1 MFNFNNNHMKLK
13 RRDFIQLGGITVAGS
28 MIIPALLKS
37 CKSIPVSDNAGSY
50 LNHFEVTPEQLQK
63 VISTAMGKGADYAD
77 LFFEHSVTNSAA
89 LQDNDVNSAYSD
101 IMFGVGIRVLKGE
114 QTGFAY
120 SENTSLEAMIRAA
133 ETASN
138 IADNNMSYKAVA
150 LSEFQPPSYYMVKTP
165 WDEVSIKDKVPFMTG
180 LNEKIFAG
188 DKRVTKVNIYLDDI
202 TSYILFYNSEGL
214 LTWDY
219 RPLTYLYAKCIME
232 ENGRIENSSVYKSYR
247 KGFEFLTSDL
257 VDTLA
262 SQAIEKTSLLFKAG
276 KPKAGELTVVMGA
289 GDSGILLHEAMGH
302 SFEADFNRKKTS
314 IFCDKMGQKIAQDF
328 VTIIDDGT
336 IPNNR
341 GSLNV
346 DDEGI
351 AAQKTILVEKG
362 TLTSYIHDRI
372 SAKFYNVK
380 PTGNG
385 RRQDFRNVPIPR
397 MRSTYMEN
405 GPHKKE
411 EIISSVKNG
420 IYVEDFSNGQVNIG
434 PGDFTF
440 FVKLGYLIEN
450 GKLTK
455 PIKDINIIG
464 NGPQALADITM
475 VADDLRISDAPNTCG
490 KDGQGV
496 PVTMGI
502 PTVKI
507 KKLTVGGV
515 NA

>member
-1 MFNFNNNHMKLK
+1 MNYK
-13 RRDFIQLGGITVAGS
+13 RRDFIKLSGITIAGS
-28 MIIPALLKS
+28 VIVPSFLHS
-37 CKSIPVSDNAGSY
+37 CKSIPVSDSAEGY
-50 LNHFEVTPEQLQK
+50 LDHFEVTPVQLQK
-63 VISTAMGKGADYAD
+63 VIAAAMDKGADYAD
-77 LFFEHSVTNSAA
+77 LFFEHTVSNSTS
-89 LQDNDVNSAYSD
+89 LQDKKVNSAYSD
-101 IMFGVGIRVLKGE
+101 VMFGVGIRVLKGD

-120 SENTSLEAMIRAA
+120 SENTSLDAMLRAA
-133 ETASN
+133 RTAAN
-138 IADNNMSYKAVA
+138 IADNQVSPGPFNINEY
-150 LSEFQPPSYYMVKTP
+150 EPPSYYKISTP
-165 WDEVSIKDKVPFMTG
+165 WEDVEIKDKIPFVTA
-180 LNEKIFAG
+180 LNDKIFAG
-188 DKRVTKVNIYLDDI
+188 DNRVTKVNVSLLDS

-214 LTWDY
+214 LSWDY

-232 ENGRIENSSVYKSYR
+232 EDGRIENSSVYQSFR
-247 KGFEFLTSDL
+247 KGFEFLNDDL

-262 SQAIEKTSLLFKAG
+262 REAIEKTSLLFKAV
-276 KPKAGELTVVMGA
+276 KPKAGEMEVVMGA

-314 IFCDKMGQKIAQDF
+314 IFSDKMDKKIAEDF

-341 GSLNV
+341 GSLNI
-346 DDEGI
+346 DDEGVQ
-351 AAQKTILVEKG
+351 AQKTVLVDNG

-372 SAKFYNVK
+372 SAKFYGVE

-405 GPHKKE
+405 GPHKRE
-411 EIISSVKNG
+411 EIIESVKNG
-420 IYVEDFSNGQVNIG
+420 IYVDNFSNGQVNIG

-440 FVKLGYLIEN
+440 FVKFGYLIEN
-450 GKLTK
+450 GKLTL

-464 NGPQALADITM
+464 NGPKALADINM
-475 VADDLRISDAPNTCG
+475 VADDLIISNTPSTCG
-490 KDGQGV
+490 KEGQGV